1 MTELRKMQNRVQF
14 GQAEEESGAF
24 DETIG
29 LGMINNSSSG
39 RIRATTG
46 EARSKG
52 SFFTHTRPAETYAS
66 VADLPLC
73 GLPPS
78 LTLPLA
84 STAKISKANK
94 NRLAMLKNQSRS
106 LEAGSSGTASS
117 LSFTPVQGTY
127 NAAQCRVYLC
137 LPFWADIEGVCAP
150 CSLFSPLFPLLLS
163 FPPPPRA
170 LYRHRT
176 DRSSAAEKDQRS
188 KREMVRMPIRSF
200 FPPRLHT
207 AIAFALA
214 LVFAFTFVLT
224 AFPNPPSFHLL
235 PTGSKKAS
243 FSSFLQNQEP
253 ERPKFPVLQAH
264 QQALQGLWDHQ
275 LLRVVERGKGGKE
288 WTEDIPH
295 HPHSRGDNAFD
306 LANLYSITAR
316 FSLHTERAHRAGNY
330 HPSCS
335 LHVGIACVCCTFGTL
350 RCSQTRGAG
359 KDGD

>member
-1 MTELRKMQNRVQF
+1 M
-14 GQAEEESGAF
+14 
-24 DETIG
+24 
-29 LGMINNSSSG
+29 
-39 RIRATTG
+39 RALLTCL
-46 EARSKG
+46 
-52 SFFTHTRPAETYAS
+52 S
-66 VADLPLC
+66 VVCLLPLRC
-73 GLPPS
+73 LLRQQRKYQKRTKTGSRCSRTNHGHWKLGHQERPVRSRLLLFKVRTMLLSAEFICAFLSGP
-78 LTLPLA
+78 
-84 STAKISKANK
+84 IS
-94 NRLAMLKNQSRS
+94 
-106 LEAGSSGTASS
+106 
-117 LSFTPVQGTY
+117 
-127 NAAQCRVYLC
+127 RVC
-137 LPFWADIEGVCAP
+137 ARHAHCSLPF
-150 CSLFSPLFPLLLS
+150 SLFSFPS
-163 FPPPPRA
+163 PPPPRA